1 MTTIAAFEERV
12 ADRSITVGVVGLG
25 YVGLPLAVG
34 YAEAGFRAVGFDLS
48 ERTVGGLRSGVS
60 HIEDIESSRIAS
72 IVASG
77 NFLPS
82 TDVADL
88 GTSDVVFV
96 CVPTPYDDQKT
107 PDLSYIRAA
116 SATVASVLRPGM
128 LVILQSTT
136 SPGTTTQIMQPILE
150 AGGLRA
156 GDDFLLAFSPER
168 VDPGNTRFTVRNTPK
183 VVGGVDERST
193 ECARALLEA
202 VMDEPGLVTCVS
214 SPDAAEMTKL
224 LENTYRAVNIALVNE
239 LAVLSEKMGIDLWEV
254 IAAASTKP
262 FGFQAFWPGI
272 GPGGHCIPVD
282 PYYLSWKARAYDFQT
297 KFIELAADTNLGMA
311 DYVCARVSRFLN
323 ETGRALRGARVLALG
338 VAFKEGVSDVRN
350 SRAVRVIEL
359 LEADGA
365 DVEYADPMVP
375 SIVIGGRERIAVDL
389 ASVDPG
395 AYDVVVVL
403 VKHSTW
409 PLADWIGRG
418 VRIFDAVNASGL
430 PSDGTLERL

>member
-1 MTTIAAFEERV
+1 MTTVAEFEARV
-12 ADRSITVGVVGLG
+12 ADRAISVGVVGLG

-48 ERTVGGLRSGVS
+48 ERTITGLRSGTS
-60 HIEDIESSRIAS
+60 HIEDIESSRIAE
-72 IVASG
+72 VVGSG
-77 NFLPS
+77 RFLPS
-82 TDVADL
+82 NDDADL
-88 GTSDVVFV
+88 GTCDVVFV

-107 PDLSYIRAA
+107 PDLSYIRSA
-116 SATVASVLRPGM
+116 SETVASVLRPGM

-150 AGGLRA
+150 RGGLRA
-156 GDDFLLAFSPER
+156 GADFMLAFSPER

-193 ECARALLEA
+193 QCARALLEA

-311 DYVCARVSRFLN
+311 DYVCTRVARFLN
-323 ETGRALRGARVLALG
+323 ETGTALRGARVLALG
-338 VAFKEGVSDVRN
+338 VAFKEGVSDTRN

-365 DVEYADPMVP
+365 EVEYTDPMVP
-375 SIVIGGRERIAVDL
+375 TISIGGRERKSLDL
-389 ASVDPG
+389 AGIDPTTF
-395 AYDVVVVL
+395 DVVVVL
-403 VKHSTW
+403 VKHSAW
-409 PLADWIGRG
+409 PLAEWIARG
-418 VRIFDAVNASGL
+418 TRVFDAVNASGL
-430 PSDGTLERL
+430 ATNGSLERL

>member
-1 MTTIAAFEERV
+1 MTTVAEFEQRV
-12 ADRSITVGVVGLG
+12 ADRTIAVGIIGLG
-25 YVGLPLAVG
+25 YVGLPLAIG

-48 ERTVGGLRSGVS
+48 ERTVGGLRAGTS
-60 HIEDIESSRIAS
+60 HIEDIESSRIAAVVGS
-72 IVASG
+72 DR
-77 NFLPS
+77 FLPT

-88 GTSDVVFV
+88 GRCDVVFV

-107 PDLSYIRAA
+107 PDLSFIRAA
-116 SATVASVLRPGM
+116 SETVASVLRPGM

-150 AGGLRA
+150 RGGLVA
-156 GDDFLLAFSPER
+156 GSDFMLAFSPER
-168 VDPGNTRFTVRNTPK
+168 VDPGNVRFTVRNTPK
-183 VVGGVDERST
+183 VVGGVDDRST
-193 ECARALLEA
+193 QCARALLEA

-311 DYVCARVSRFLN
+311 DYVCTRVARFLN
-323 ETGRALRGARVLALG
+323 ETGTAMRGAKVLALG
-338 VAFKEGVSDVRN
+338 VAFKEGVSDIRN
-350 SRAVRVIEL
+350 SRAIRVVEL
-359 LEADGA
+359 LEAEGA
-365 DVEYADPMVP
+365 VVDYSDPMVP
-375 SIVIGGRERIAVDL
+375 SLTIDGRERTSVDLEAVD
-389 ASVDPG
+389 PT

-403 VKHSTW
+403 VKHSEW
-409 PLADWIGRG
+409 PLAEWIAKGAR
-418 VRIFDAVNASGL
+418 VFDAVNASGL
-430 PSDGTLERL
+430 ASNGSLERL